1 MLLLPNAEQIT
12 NELIARLNELAS
24 VGTSKTGED
33 LVNIKIQ

>member
-24 VGTSKTGED
+24 VGTSKKGED

>member
-1 MLLLPNAEQIT
+1 MLLPPNAEQIT